1 MKKIVLVDGNNL
13 LFRSYY
19 ATAYTGNI
27 MRNKEGFPTNGVYGF
42 VNMINK
48 IISEEKP
55 EYMMVAFD
63 IGKTFRHEKYERYKD
78 GRRETPDD
86 LKVQFPVAKKILT
99 AMGIKYLECAGYE
112 ADDIIG
118 TISMW
123 CEKDPEYEALI
134 VSSDKDLLQLISD
147 ETVVKLLK
155 TKDYIW
161 MDKKTF
167 NDTYGFDPIHM
178 IDLKALMGDSSD
190 NIPGVKGI
198 GEKGAIKLVSEYKTI
213 DNIYENIDKIK
224 GAMQIKLIDGKEDA
238 YYSKDLVTIYREVPL
253 DITFDDLLYKGENA
267 DELIDIYNDL
277 GFYSL
282 LRKINTS
289 EVKKNK
295 EIVGEFVD
303 IPDTAETEKNK
314 VNNNCNENIIDN
326 DKNESIVENIKI
338 LSNNEDIDKNKIE
351 EFKIISDINDIKISE
366 DTSIYLD
373 TTIGNYHNAE
383 ILGIALYNSTLSCYI
398 PFDIFKN
405 NTSILDTN
413 YNLSTYDYKK
423 LIVVFNKYGIKVP
436 NINFDTMISAYLL
449 NYETKDD
456 ICYLANKLEVEIPS
470 YDKKEVVTTE
480 EAARRAILKAKFI
493 YNTKDKL
500 YENMKKEDNIYLFES
515 IEMPL
520 TKVLAN
526 MEIEGIRVDK
536 KVLEEMGTEIKI
548 KLEILTRDIYNY
560 AGEEF
565 NINSPKQLGEILF
578 DKLKLPGTKKNKNG
592 YATDIDVLKKLTEYP
607 IINKILEY
615 RALAKL
621 YSTYIDG
628 IISTIR
634 KDGKI
639 HTIYTQTLTRTGRLS
654 SIEPNLQNI
663 PMRSEYGRLIRKA
676 FIPENN
682 SVILSSDYSQI
693 ELRVFAHLSGVNDLI
708 NAFKEGVDIHTK
720 TAMDIF
726 KVPMEGVT
734 KNMRRQAKAVNFGIL
749 YGISSYGLAE
759 DIGIPVKEAKEFI
772 NKYFETYP
780 GVKDYMDK
788 EIDEAKR
795 TGYVKTIM
803 NRKRVIEELKS
814 SNYKVRSMG
823 ERMALNTPVQG
834 SASDILK
841 KAMVEINNI
850 FEKENIKSKM
860 LLQVHDELIFNVY
873 NDEIDKVKDIVYNTM
888 TKVFELKVPLDVD
901 IELGNNWY
909 EAK

>member
-19 ATAYTGNI
+19 ATLYTGNI
-27 MRNKEGFPTNGVYGF
+27 MRNKDGFPTNGVYGF

-48 IISEEKP
+48 IVNDEKP

-78 GRRETPDD
+78 GRKETPDE
-86 LKVQFPVAKKILT
+86 LKVQFPIAKKILA

-118 TISMW
+118 TVSMW

-147 ETVVKLLK
+147 ETTVKLLK
-155 TKDYIW
+155 TKDYIM
-161 MDKKTF
+161 MDRKTF
-167 NDTYGFDPIHM
+167 NETYGFEPIHM
-178 IDLKALMGDSSD
+178 IDLKALMGDASD
-190 NIPGVKGI
+190 NIPGVRGI
-198 GEKGAIKLVSEYKTI
+198 GEKGAIKLVSEYTTI
-213 DNIYENIDKIK
+213 ENIYANINNIK
-224 GAMQIKLIDGKEDA
+224 GATQTKLIEGKDDA

-253 DITFDDLLYKGENA
+253 DVSFDDLRYKNCNIE
-267 DELIDIYNDL
+267 ELTNIYKDL

-282 LRKINTS
+282 LKKLDDVIEEDKKKEEHNSIDNFKVITDINEVKIN
-289 EVKKNK
+289 E
-295 EIVGEFVD
+295 E
-303 IPDTAETEKNK
+303 TA
-314 VNNNCNENIIDN
+314 IW
-326 DKNESIVENIKI
+326 
-338 LSNNEDIDKNKIE
+338 
-351 EFKIISDINDIKISE
+351 
-366 DTSIYLD
+366 LD
-373 TTIGNYHNAE
+373 TTIGNYHDAE
-383 ILGIALYNSTLSCYI
+383 LLGISLYNNNLAYYI
-398 PFDIFKN
+398 PFDILKN
-405 NTSILDTN
+405 N
-413 YNLSTYDYKK
+413 YNVLNTEFNLFTYDYKK
-423 LIVVFNKYGIKVP
+423 LIVIFNRYGIKVP
-436 NINFDTMISAYLL
+436 KIGFDTMISAYLL

-456 ICYLANKLEVEIPS
+456 IAYLANNMNFNIHI
-470 YDKKEVVTTE
+470 YDKKEVVSDE
-480 EAARRAILKAKFI
+480 EASKRAILKAKFI
-493 YNTKDKL
+493 YTS
-500 YENMKKEDNIYLFES
+500 KKELYNKMKEEDTIYLFEN

-520 TKVLAN
+520 AKVLAK

-536 KVLEEMGTEIKI
+536 NILKEMGEEIKI
-548 KLEILTRDIYNY
+548 KLELITKDIYNY
-560 AGEEF
+560 AGCEF

-578 DKLKLPGTKKNKNG
+578 EKLNLPYGKKNKSGG
-592 YATDIDVLKKLTEYP
+592 YTTDADVLKKLVDYP
-607 IINKILEY
+607 IVNCILEY
-615 RALAKL
+615 RALTKL

-628 IISTIR
+628 MINCIR
-634 KDGKI
+634 EDGKI

-676 FIPENN
+676 FIPESN

-708 NAFKEGVDIHTK
+708 NAFNEGIDIHTK

-726 KVPMEGVT
+726 KVPQEGVT

-759 DIGIPVKEAKEFI
+759 DLGIPVKEAKEFI
-772 NKYFETYP
+772 NKYFDTYP
-780 GVKDYMDK
+780 GVRDYMDK
-788 EIDEAKR
+788 EIETAKKN
-795 TGYVKTIM
+795 GYVKTIM
-803 NRKRVIEELKS
+803 NRKRVIDELKS
-814 SNYKVRSMG
+814 TNYMIRNMG

-841 KAMVEINNI
+841 KAMIEIDEI

-873 NDEIDKVKDIVYNTM
+873 DDEIDKVKEIVYNTM
-888 TKVFELKVPLDVD
+888 TNVFDLKVPLDVD

>member
-27 MRNKEGFPTNGVYGF
+27 MRNKEGFPTNGVYAF

-224 GAMQIKLIDGKEDA
+224 GATQIKLIDGKEDA

-289 EVKKNK
+289 DIKK
-295 EIVGEFVD
+295 
-303 IPDTAETEKNK
+303 EK
-314 VNNNCNENIIDN
+314 
-326 DKNESIVENIKI
+326 SR
-338 LSNNEDIDKNKIE
+338 ED
-351 EFKIISDINDIKISE
+351 EFKIISDINDVKISE

-373 TTIGNYHNAE
+373 TTIGNYHDAE

-398 PFDIFKN
+398 PYDIFKN
-405 NTSILDTN
+405 NTSILDTD

-449 NYETKDD
+449 NYDTKDD
-456 ICYLANKLEVEIPS
+456 ICYLANKLNIYIPS

-480 EAARRAILKAKFI
+480 EAARRAIIKARFI

-500 YENMKKEDNIYLFES
+500 YEDMKREDNIYLFEN

-520 TKVLAN
+520 AKVLAK
-526 MEIEGIRVDK
+526 METTGIRVDK

-578 DKLKLPGTKKNKNG
+578 DKLKLPGAKKNKNG

-634 KDGKI
+634 EDGKI

-676 FIPENN
+676 FIPEDN

-795 TGYVKTIM
+795 NGYVKTIM

-814 SNYKVRSMG
+814 SNYMVRSMG

>member
-48 IISEEKP
+48 IISDEKP

-78 GRRETPDD
+78 GRKETPDD

-123 CEKDPEYEALI
+123 CENDPEYEALI

-198 GEKGAIKLVSEYKTI
+198 GEKGAIKLVSKYKTI

-224 GAMQIKLIDGKEDA
+224 GAMQIKLIDGREDA

-253 DITFDDLLYKGENA
+253 NVTFDDLLYKGENA

-289 EVKKNK
+289 DIKK
-295 EIVGEFVD
+295 
-303 IPDTAETEKNK
+303 EKSR
-314 VNNNCNENIIDN
+314 D
-326 DKNESIVENIKI
+326 D
-338 LSNNEDIDKNKIE
+338 

-373 TTIGNYHNAE
+373 TTVGNYNDAE

-398 PFDIFKN
+398 PYDIFKN
-405 NTSILDTN
+405 NTSILDTE

-423 LIVVFNKYGIKVP
+423 LIVIFNKYDIKVP

-470 YDKKEVVTTE
+470 YDKKEVVTSE
-480 EAARRAILKAKFI
+480 EAIRRAILKAKFI

-500 YENMKKEDNIYLFES
+500 YEDMKREDNIYLFES

-520 TKVLAN
+520 AKVLAN

-578 DKLKLPGTKKNKNG
+578 DKLKLPGAKKNKNG

-628 IISTIR
+628 IINTIR
-634 KDGKI
+634 EDGKI

-676 FIPENN
+676 FIPEEN

-788 EIDEAKR
+788 EINEAKR

>member
-224 GAMQIKLIDGKEDA
+224 GATQIKLIDGKEDA

-289 EVKKNK
+289 DIKK
-295 EIVGEFVD
+295 
-303 IPDTAETEKNK
+303 EK
-314 VNNNCNENIIDN
+314 
-326 DKNESIVENIKI
+326 SR
-338 LSNNEDIDKNKIE
+338 E
-351 EFKIISDINDIKISE
+351 EKFKIISDINDVKISE

-373 TTIGNYHNAE
+373 TTIGNYHDAE

-398 PFDIFKN
+398 PYDIFKN
-405 NTSILDTN
+405 NTSILDTD

-456 ICYLANKLEVEIPS
+456 ICYLANKLNIYIPS

-500 YENMKKEDNIYLFES
+500 YEDMKKEDNIYLFES

-520 TKVLAN
+520 AKVLAN

-536 KVLEEMGTEIKI
+536 KVLEEMGIEIKI

-578 DKLKLPGTKKNKNG
+578 DKLKLPGAKKNKNG

-634 KDGKI
+634 EDGKI

-795 TGYVKTIM
+795 NGYVKTIM

-814 SNYKVRSMG
+814 SNYMVRSMG

-841 KAMVEINNI
+841 KAMVEISDI

-909 EAK
+909 ESK

>member
-224 GAMQIKLIDGKEDA
+224 GATQIKLIDGKEDA

-289 EVKKNK
+289 DIKK
-295 EIVGEFVD
+295 
-303 IPDTAETEKNK
+303 EK
-314 VNNNCNENIIDN
+314 
-326 DKNESIVENIKI
+326 SR
-338 LSNNEDIDKNKIE
+338 E
-351 EFKIISDINDIKISE
+351 EKFKIISDINDVKISE

-373 TTIGNYHNAE
+373 TTIGNYHDAE

-398 PFDIFKN
+398 PYDIFKN
-405 NTSILDTN
+405 NTSILDTD

-456 ICYLANKLEVEIPS
+456 ICYLANKLNIYIPS
-470 YDKKEVVTTE
+470 YDKKEVVATE
-480 EAARRAILKAKFI
+480 EAARRAILKARFI

-500 YENMKKEDNIYLFES
+500 YEDMKREDNIYLFEN

-520 TKVLAN
+520 AKVLAK
-526 MEIEGIRVDK
+526 METTGIRVDK

-578 DKLKLPGTKKNKNG
+578 DKLKLPGAKKNKNG

-634 KDGKI
+634 EDGKI

-734 KNMRRQAKAVNFGIL
+734 KSMRRQAKAVNFGIL

-795 TGYVKTIM
+795 NGYVKTIM

-814 SNYKVRSMG
+814 SNYMVRSMG

>member
-48 IISEEKP
+48 IISDEKP

-224 GAMQIKLIDGKEDA
+224 GATQIKLIDGKEDA

-289 EVKKNK
+289 DIKK
-295 EIVGEFVD
+295 
-303 IPDTAETEKNK
+303 EK
-314 VNNNCNENIIDN
+314 
-326 DKNESIVENIKI
+326 SR
-338 LSNNEDIDKNKIE
+338 E
-351 EFKIISDINDIKISE
+351 EKFKIISDINDVKISE

-373 TTIGNYHNAE
+373 TTIGNYHDAE

-398 PFDIFKN
+398 PYDIFKN
-405 NTSILDTN
+405 NTSILDTD

-456 ICYLANKLEVEIPS
+456 ICYLANKLNIYIPS

-480 EAARRAILKAKFI
+480 EAARRAILKARFI

-500 YENMKKEDNIYLFES
+500 YEDMKREDNIYLFEN

-520 TKVLAN
+520 AKVLAK
-526 MEIEGIRVDK
+526 METTGIRVDK

-578 DKLKLPGTKKNKNG
+578 DKLKLPGAKKNKNG

-634 KDGKI
+634 EDGKI

-676 FIPENN
+676 FIPEDN

-795 TGYVKTIM
+795 NGYVKTIM

-814 SNYKVRSMG
+814 SNYMVRSMG

-841 KAMVEINNI
+841 KAMVEISDI

>member
-19 ATAYTGNI
+19 ATLYTGNI
-27 MRNKEGFPTNGVYGF
+27 MRNKDGFPTNGVYGF

-48 IISEEKP
+48 IVNDEKP

-78 GRRETPDD
+78 GRKETPDD
-86 LKVQFPVAKKILT
+86 LKVQFPIAKKILA

-118 TISMW
+118 TVSMW

-147 ETVVKLLK
+147 ETTVKLLK
-155 TKDYIW
+155 TKDYIM
-161 MDKKTF
+161 MDRKTF
-167 NDTYGFDPIHM
+167 NETYGFEPIHM
-178 IDLKALMGDSSD
+178 IDLKALMGDASD
-190 NIPGVKGI
+190 NIPGVRGI
-198 GEKGAIKLVSEYKTI
+198 GEKGAIKLVSEYTTI
-213 DNIYENIDKIK
+213 ENIYANINNIK
-224 GAMQIKLIDGKEDA
+224 GATQTKLIEGEDDA

-253 DITFDDLLYKGENA
+253 DVSFDDLKFKNCNIEELTNIYK
-267 DELIDIYNDL
+267 DL

-282 LRKINTS
+282 LKKLDDVIEEDKKKEEHNSIDNFKVITDINEVKIN
-289 EVKKNK
+289 E
-295 EIVGEFVD
+295 E
-303 IPDTAETEKNK
+303 TA
-314 VNNNCNENIIDN
+314 IW
-326 DKNESIVENIKI
+326 
-338 LSNNEDIDKNKIE
+338 
-351 EFKIISDINDIKISE
+351 
-366 DTSIYLD
+366 LD
-373 TTIGNYHNAE
+373 TTIGNYHDAE
-383 ILGIALYNSTLSCYI
+383 LLGISLYNNNLAYYI
-398 PFDIFKN
+398 PFDILKN
-405 NTSILDTN
+405 N
-413 YNLSTYDYKK
+413 YNVLNTEFNLFTYDYKK
-423 LIVVFNKYGIKVP
+423 LIVIFNRYGIKVP
-436 NINFDTMISAYLL
+436 KIVFDTMISAYLL

-456 ICYLANKLEVEIPS
+456 IAYLANNMNFNIHI
-470 YDKKEVVTTE
+470 YDKKEVVSDE
-480 EAARRAILKAKFI
+480 EASKRAILKAKFI
-493 YNTKDKL
+493 YTSKKEL
-500 YENMKKEDNIYLFES
+500 YNKMKEEDNIYLFEN

-520 TKVLAN
+520 AKVLAK

-536 KVLEEMGTEIKI
+536 NILKEMGEEIKI
-548 KLEILTRDIYNY
+548 KLELITKDIYNY
-560 AGEEF
+560 AGCEF

-578 DKLKLPGTKKNKNG
+578 EKLNLPYGKKNKSGG
-592 YATDIDVLKKLTEYP
+592 YTTDADVLKKLVDYP
-607 IINKILEY
+607 IVNCILEY
-615 RALAKL
+615 RALTKL

-628 IISTIR
+628 MINCISD
-634 KDGKI
+634 DGKI

-676 FIPENN
+676 FIPESN

-708 NAFKEGVDIHTK
+708 NAFNEGIDIHTK

-726 KVPMEGVT
+726 KVPQEGVT

-759 DIGIPVKEAKEFI
+759 DLGIPVKEAKEFI
-772 NKYFETYP
+772 NKYFDTYP
-780 GVKDYMDK
+780 GVRDYMDK
-788 EIDEAKR
+788 EIETAKKN
-795 TGYVKTIM
+795 GYVKTIM
-803 NRKRVIEELKS
+803 NRKRVIDELKS
-814 SNYKVRSMG
+814 TNYMIRNMG

-841 KAMVEINNI
+841 KAMIEIDEI

-873 NDEIDKVKDIVYNTM
+873 DDEIDKVKEIVYNTM
-888 TKVFELKVPLDVD
+888 TNVFDLKVPLDVD

>member
-19 ATAYTGNI
+19 ATAYTGNV

-48 IISEEKP
+48 IISDEKP

-78 GRRETPDD
+78 GRKETPDD

-167 NDTYGFDPIHM
+167 NATYGFDPIHM
-178 IDLKALMGDSSD
+178 IDLKALMGDASD

-224 GAMQIKLIDGKEDA
+224 GAMQIKLIDGREDA

-253 DITFDDLLYKGENA
+253 NVTFDDLLYKGENA

-282 LRKINTS
+282 LRKINTN
-289 EVKKNK
+289 EVKKEENR
-295 EIVGEFVD
+295 E
-303 IPDTAETEKNK
+303 EKFK
-314 VNNNCNENIIDN
+314 V
-326 DKNESIVENIKI
+326 
-338 LSNNEDIDKNKIE
+338 
-351 EFKIISDINDIKISE
+351 ISDINDIKISE

-373 TTIGNYHNAE
+373 TTVGNYNDAE

-398 PFDIFKN
+398 PYDIFKN
-405 NTSILDTN
+405 NTSILDTE

-423 LIVVFNKYGIKVP
+423 LIVIFNKYGIKVP

-480 EAARRAILKAKFI
+480 EAIRRAILKAKFI

-500 YENMKKEDNIYLFES
+500 YEDMKREDNIYLFES

-520 TKVLAN
+520 AKVLAN

-548 KLEILTRDIYNY
+548 KLEIITRDIYNY

-578 DKLKLPGTKKNKNG
+578 DKLKLPGAKKNKNG

-634 KDGKI
+634 EDGKI

-676 FIPENN
+676 FIPEDN

-795 TGYVKTIM
+795 NGYVKTIM

-814 SNYKVRSMG
+814 SNYMVRSMG

>member
-224 GAMQIKLIDGKEDA
+224 GATQIKLIDGKEDA

-289 EVKKNK
+289 DIKK
-295 EIVGEFVD
+295 
-303 IPDTAETEKNK
+303 EK
-314 VNNNCNENIIDN
+314 
-326 DKNESIVENIKI
+326 SR
-338 LSNNEDIDKNKIE
+338 ED
-351 EFKIISDINDIKISE
+351 EFKIISDINDVKISE

-373 TTIGNYHNAE
+373 TTIGNYHDAE

-398 PFDIFKN
+398 PYDIFKN
-405 NTSILDTN
+405 NTSILDTD

-456 ICYLANKLEVEIPS
+456 ICYLANKLNIYIPS
-470 YDKKEVVTTE
+470 YDKKEVVTSE
-480 EAARRAILKAKFI
+480 EAIRRAILKAKFI

-500 YENMKKEDNIYLFES
+500 YEDMKREDNIYLFES

-520 TKVLAN
+520 AKVLAN

-578 DKLKLPGTKKNKNG
+578 DKLKLPGAKKNKNG

-634 KDGKI
+634 EDGKI

-676 FIPENN
+676 FIPEDN

-708 NAFKEGVDIHTK
+708 NAFKDGVDIHTK

-795 TGYVKTIM
+795 NGYVKTIM

-814 SNYKVRSMG
+814 SNYMVRSMG

>member
-48 IISEEKP
+48 IISDEKP

-78 GRRETPDD
+78 GRKETPDD

-224 GAMQIKLIDGKEDA
+224 GATQIKLIDGKEDA

-289 EVKKNK
+289 DIKK
-295 EIVGEFVD
+295 
-303 IPDTAETEKNK
+303 EK
-314 VNNNCNENIIDN
+314 
-326 DKNESIVENIKI
+326 SR
-338 LSNNEDIDKNKIE
+338 E
-351 EFKIISDINDIKISE
+351 EKFKIISDINDVKISE

-373 TTIGNYHNAE
+373 TTIGNYHDAE

-398 PFDIFKN
+398 PYDIFKN
-405 NTSILDTN
+405 NTSILDTD

-456 ICYLANKLEVEIPS
+456 ICYLANKLNIYIPS

-480 EAARRAILKAKFI
+480 EAARRAILKARFI

-500 YENMKKEDNIYLFES
+500 YEDMKREDNIYLFEN

-520 TKVLAN
+520 AKVLAK
-526 MEIEGIRVDK
+526 METTGIRVDK

-578 DKLKLPGTKKNKNG
+578 DKLKLPGAKKNKNG

-634 KDGKI
+634 EDGKI

-676 FIPENN
+676 FIPEDN

-795 TGYVKTIM
+795 NGYVKTIM

-814 SNYKVRSMG
+814 SNYMVRSMG

-841 KAMVEINNI
+841 KAMVEISDI

>member
-224 GAMQIKLIDGKEDA
+224 GATQIKLIDGKEDA

-282 LRKINTS
+282 LRKINIS
-289 EVKKNK
+289 EVKKK
-295 EIVGEFVD
+295 ED
-303 IPDTAETEKNK
+303 RK
-314 VNNNCNENIIDN
+314 
-326 DKNESIVENIKI
+326 
-338 LSNNEDIDKNKIE
+338 E
-351 EFKIISDINDIKISE
+351 EFKIISDINDVKISE

-373 TTIGNYHNAE
+373 TTIGNYHDAE

-398 PFDIFKN
+398 PYDIFKN
-405 NTSILDTN
+405 NTSILDTD

-456 ICYLANKLEVEIPS
+456 ICYLANKLNIYIPS
-470 YDKKEVVTTE
+470 YDKKEVVATE
-480 EAARRAILKAKFI
+480 EAARRAILKARFI

-500 YENMKKEDNIYLFES
+500 YEDMKMEDNIYLFEN

-520 TKVLAN
+520 AKVLAK
-526 MEIEGIRVDK
+526 METTGIRVDK

-578 DKLKLPGTKKNKNG
+578 DKLKLPGAKKNKNG

-634 KDGKI
+634 EDGKI

-814 SNYKVRSMG
+814 SNYMVRSMG

-841 KAMVEINNI
+841 KAMVEISDI

>member
-48 IISEEKP
+48 IISDEKP

-224 GAMQIKLIDGKEDA
+224 GATQIKLIDGKEDA

-289 EVKKNK
+289 DIKK
-295 EIVGEFVD
+295 
-303 IPDTAETEKNK
+303 EKSR
-314 VNNNCNENIIDN
+314 E
-326 DKNESIVENIKI
+326 
-338 LSNNEDIDKNKIE
+338 E

-373 TTIGNYHNAE
+373 TTIGNYHDAE

-398 PFDIFKN
+398 PYNIFKN
-405 NTSILDTN
+405 NTNILDTD

-456 ICYLANKLEVEIPS
+456 ICYLANKLNIYIPS

-480 EAARRAILKAKFI
+480 EAARRAILKARFI

-500 YENMKKEDNIYLFES
+500 YEDMKNEDNIYLFES
-515 IEMPL
+515 IEMTL
-520 TKVLAN
+520 AKVLAN

-578 DKLKLPGTKKNKNG
+578 DKLKLPGAKKNKNG

-634 KDGKI
+634 EDGKI

-676 FIPENN
+676 FIPEDN

-795 TGYVKTIM
+795 NGYVKTIM

-814 SNYKVRSMG
+814 SNYMVRSMG

>member
-19 ATAYTGNI
+19 ATLYTGNI
-27 MRNKEGFPTNGVYGF
+27 MRNKDGFPTNGVYGF

-48 IISEEKP
+48 IVNDEKP

-78 GRRETPDD
+78 GRKETPDD
-86 LKVQFPVAKKILT
+86 LKVQFPIAKKILA

-118 TISMW
+118 TVSMW

-147 ETVVKLLK
+147 ETTVKLLK
-155 TKDYIW
+155 TKDYIM
-161 MDKKTF
+161 MDRKTF
-167 NDTYGFDPIHM
+167 NETYGFEPIHM
-178 IDLKALMGDSSD
+178 IDLKALMGDASD
-190 NIPGVKGI
+190 NIPGVRGI
-198 GEKGAIKLVSEYKTI
+198 GEKGAIKLVSEYTTI
-213 DNIYENIDKIK
+213 ENIYANINNIK
-224 GAMQIKLIDGKEDA
+224 GATQTKLIEGKDDA

-253 DITFDDLLYKGENA
+253 DVSFDDLKYKNCNIE
-267 DELIDIYNDL
+267 ELTNIYKDL

-282 LRKINTS
+282 L
-289 EVKKNK
+289 KKLDDVIEEDKK
-295 EIVGEFVD
+295 EE
-303 IPDTAETEKNK
+303 EHNS
-314 VNNNCNENIIDN
+314 IDN
-326 DKNESIVENIKI
+326 
-338 LSNNEDIDKNKIE
+338 
-351 EFKIISDINDIKISE
+351 FKIITDINEVKINE
-366 DTSIYLD
+366 ETAIWLD
-373 TTIGNYHNAE
+373 TTIGNYHDAE
-383 ILGIALYNSTLSCYI
+383 LLGISLYNNNLAYYI
-398 PFDIFKN
+398 PFDILKN
-405 NTSILDTN
+405 N
-413 YNLSTYDYKK
+413 YNVLNTEFNLFTYDYKK
-423 LIVVFNKYGIKVP
+423 LIVIFNRYGIKVP
-436 NINFDTMISAYLL
+436 KIGFDTMISAYLL

-456 ICYLANKLEVEIPS
+456 IAYLANNMNFNIHI
-470 YDKKEVVTTE
+470 YDKKEVVSDE
-480 EAARRAILKAKFI
+480 EASKRAILKAKFI
-493 YNTKDKL
+493 YTS
-500 YENMKKEDNIYLFES
+500 KKELYNKMKEEDTIYLFEN

-520 TKVLAN
+520 AKVLAK

-536 KVLEEMGTEIKI
+536 NILKEMGKEIKI
-548 KLEILTRDIYNY
+548 KLELITKDIYNY
-560 AGEEF
+560 AGCEF

-578 DKLKLPGTKKNKNG
+578 EKLNLPYGKKNKSGG
-592 YATDIDVLKKLTEYP
+592 YTTDADVLKKLVDYP
-607 IINKILEY
+607 IVNCILEY
-615 RALAKL
+615 RALTKL

-628 IISTIR
+628 MINCIR
-634 KDGKI
+634 EDGKI

-676 FIPENN
+676 FIPESN

-708 NAFKEGVDIHTK
+708 NAFNEGIDIHTK

-726 KVPMEGVT
+726 KVPQEGVT

-759 DIGIPVKEAKEFI
+759 DLGIPVKEAKEFI
-772 NKYFETYP
+772 NKYFDTYP
-780 GVKDYMDK
+780 GVRDYMDK
-788 EIDEAKR
+788 EIETAKKN
-795 TGYVKTIM
+795 GYVKTIM
-803 NRKRVIEELKS
+803 NRKRVIDELKS
-814 SNYKVRSMG
+814 TNYMIRNMG

-841 KAMVEINNI
+841 KAMIEIDEI

-873 NDEIDKVKDIVYNTM
+873 DDEIDKVKEIVYNTM
-888 TKVFELKVPLDVD
+888 TNVFDLKVPLDVD

>member
-48 IISEEKP
+48 IISDEKP

-224 GAMQIKLIDGKEDA
+224 GATQIKLIDGKEDA

-289 EVKKNK
+289 DIKK
-295 EIVGEFVD
+295 
-303 IPDTAETEKNK
+303 EKSR
-314 VNNNCNENIIDN
+314 E
-326 DKNESIVENIKI
+326 
-338 LSNNEDIDKNKIE
+338 E

-500 YENMKKEDNIYLFES
+500 YEDMKREDNIYLFEN

-536 KVLEEMGTEIKI
+536 KVLEEMGIEIKI

-909 EAK
+909 EAR

>member
-19 ATAYTGNI
+19 ATLYTGNI
-27 MRNKEGFPTNGVYGF
+27 MRNKDGFPTNGVYGF

-48 IISEEKP
+48 IVNDEKP

-78 GRRETPDD
+78 GRKETPDE
-86 LKVQFPVAKKILT
+86 LKVQFPIAKKILA

-118 TISMW
+118 TVSMW

-147 ETVVKLLK
+147 ETTVKLLK
-155 TKDYIW
+155 TKDYIM
-161 MDKKTF
+161 MDRKTF
-167 NDTYGFDPIHM
+167 NETYGFEPIHM
-178 IDLKALMGDSSD
+178 IDLKALMGDASD
-190 NIPGVKGI
+190 NIPGVRGI
-198 GEKGAIKLVSEYKTI
+198 GEKGAIKLVSEYTTI
-213 DNIYENIDKIK
+213 ENIYANINNIK
-224 GAMQIKLIDGKEDA
+224 GATQTKLIEGKDDA

-253 DITFDDLLYKGENA
+253 DVSFDDLRYKNCNIE
-267 DELIDIYNDL
+267 ELTNIYKDL

-282 LRKINTS
+282 LKKLDDVIEEDKKKEEHNSIDNFKVITDINEVKIN
-289 EVKKNK
+289 E
-295 EIVGEFVD
+295 E
-303 IPDTAETEKNK
+303 TA
-314 VNNNCNENIIDN
+314 IW
-326 DKNESIVENIKI
+326 
-338 LSNNEDIDKNKIE
+338 
-351 EFKIISDINDIKISE
+351 
-366 DTSIYLD
+366 LD
-373 TTIGNYHNAE
+373 TTIGNYHDAE
-383 ILGIALYNSTLSCYI
+383 LLGISLYNNNLAYYI
-398 PFDIFKN
+398 PFDILKN
-405 NTSILDTN
+405 N
-413 YNLSTYDYKK
+413 YNVLNTEFNLFTYDYKK
-423 LIVVFNKYGIKVP
+423 LIVIFNRYGIKVP
-436 NINFDTMISAYLL
+436 KIGFDTMISAYLL

-456 ICYLANKLEVEIPS
+456 IAYLANNMNFNIHI
-470 YDKKEVVTTE
+470 YDKKEVVSDE
-480 EAARRAILKAKFI
+480 EASKRAILKAKFI
-493 YNTKDKL
+493 YTS
-500 YENMKKEDNIYLFES
+500 KKELYNKMKEEDTIYLFEN

-520 TKVLAN
+520 AKVLAK

-536 KVLEEMGTEIKI
+536 NILKEMGEEIKI
-548 KLEILTRDIYNY
+548 KLELITKDIYNY
-560 AGEEF
+560 AGCEF

-578 DKLKLPGTKKNKNG
+578 EKLNLPYGKKNKSGG
-592 YATDIDVLKKLTEYP
+592 YTTDADVLKKLVNYP
-607 IINKILEY
+607 IVNCILEY
-615 RALAKL
+615 RALTKL

-628 IISTIR
+628 MINCIR
-634 KDGKI
+634 EDGKI

-676 FIPENN
+676 FIPESN

-708 NAFKEGVDIHTK
+708 NAFNEGIDIHTK

-726 KVPMEGVT
+726 KVPQEGVT

-759 DIGIPVKEAKEFI
+759 DLGIPVKEAKEFI
-772 NKYFETYP
+772 NKYFDTYT
-780 GVKDYMDK
+780 GVRDYMDK
-788 EIDEAKR
+788 EIETAKKN
-795 TGYVKTIM
+795 GYVKTIM
-803 NRKRVIEELKS
+803 NRKRVIDELKS
-814 SNYKVRSMG
+814 TNYMIRNMG

-841 KAMVEINNI
+841 KAMIEIDEI

-873 NDEIDKVKDIVYNTM
+873 DDEIDKVKEIVYNTM
-888 TKVFELKVPLDVD
+888 TNVFNLKVPLDVD

>member
-178 IDLKALMGDSSD
+178 IDLKALMGDASD

-224 GAMQIKLIDGKEDA
+224 GATQIKLIDGKEDA

-289 EVKKNK
+289 DIKK
-295 EIVGEFVD
+295 
-303 IPDTAETEKNK
+303 EK
-314 VNNNCNENIIDN
+314 
-326 DKNESIVENIKI
+326 SR
-338 LSNNEDIDKNKIE
+338 ED
-351 EFKIISDINDIKISE
+351 EFKIISDINDVKISE

-373 TTIGNYHNAE
+373 TTIGNYHDAE

-398 PFDIFKN
+398 PYDIFKN
-405 NTSILDTN
+405 NTSILDTD

-456 ICYLANKLEVEIPS
+456 ICYLANKLNIYIPS
-470 YDKKEVVTTE
+470 YDKKEVVTSE
-480 EAARRAILKAKFI
+480 EAIRRAILKARFI

-500 YENMKKEDNIYLFES
+500 YEDMKRDDNIYLFEN

-520 TKVLAN
+520 AKVLAK
-526 MEIEGIRVDK
+526 METTGIRVDK

-578 DKLKLPGTKKNKNG
+578 DKLKLPGAKKNKNG

-634 KDGKI
+634 EDGKI

-676 FIPENN
+676 FIPEDN

-795 TGYVKTIM
+795 NGYVKTIM

-814 SNYKVRSMG
+814 SNYMVRSMG